1 MPPVGSEE
9 LANRFG
15 FHKGTEVTGP
25 LHQEVRHEYLR
36 LAGLMDAIL
45 PDGRAKSIVMTK
57 LDEAAMWSNKA
68 IAEQAPLVV
77 E

>member
-1 MPPVGSEE
+1 MPVGPEE

-15 FHKGTEVTGP
+15 FHKGTGLTAP
-25 LHQEVRHEYLR
+25 LHKEIRTNFLDFAEAL
-36 LAGLMDAIL
+36 DEIL
-45 PDGRAKSIVMTK
+45 PDGRAKSIAMTK

-68 IAEQAPLVV
+68 IAEQAPLIT